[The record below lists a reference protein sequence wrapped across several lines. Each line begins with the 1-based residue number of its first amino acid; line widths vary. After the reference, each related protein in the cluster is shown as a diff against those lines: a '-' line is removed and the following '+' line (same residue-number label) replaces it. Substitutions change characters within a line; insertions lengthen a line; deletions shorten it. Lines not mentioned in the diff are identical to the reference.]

1 MIPLIKAIKGNT
13 SKGTNIFYKRCI
25 LLLLLLLLMYTV
37 SPLLVLIYGGTN
49 LFSVNKKMQAFV
61 ATIMQSL
68 CVKKNTVYPP
78 L

>member
-1 MIPLIKAIKGNT
+1 
-13 SKGTNIFYKRCI
+13 
-25 LLLLLLLLMYTV
+25 MYTV
-37 SPLLVLIYGGTN
+37 SPLLVLLYGGTN